1 MRIQSFSLRALSRL
15 FVITLAAALL
25 SGCATTPSSKRPTL
39 NKSRSRPVGISGKT
53 SGEISDKISGETSGE
68 ISAEIVAELSRIHD
82 ESLSLKG
89 PITLARIAQIEKEQ
103 ISHPSILGEML
114 AVNGFSGVRAIVNAT
129 PEAPAIQLKTLSSLE
144 TSQTQVSMS
153 SNETPFIFDIPVTY
167 NDRVSRWIRW
177 FQTDG
182 RSSFKTWLERSSRYV
197 PGIEIEL
204 QKAGL
209 PQDLVYLAMI
219 ESGFRPDAASHM
231 GAIGLWQF
239 IAATGR
245 HYGLNIGWWID
256 ERRDFSKSTKA
267 AIAYMKELNGEFNSW
282 YLVAASY
289 NMGEGGVRRLIKRHE
304 TNNFWA
310 LADKK
315 ALPRETTDYVPK
327 IIAAT
332 LIAKAPALYGFRD
345 LEYQMPLSF
354 DSVRVPGGTDL
365 VNLATYLGVSGK
377 YLMGLNPEL
386 TRGFIPREV
395 RGHQIRVP
403 KGSALMVAQYTRMQQ
418 LQSSDVAPRVTQEA
432 AN

>member
-1 MRIQSFSLRALSRL
+1 VTIAIS
-15 FVITLAAALL
+15 VALL
-25 SGCATTPSSKRPTL
+25 AGCASTPKSVSHRIRADKQEITNLAKARPRDFQL
-39 NKSRSRPVGISGKT
+39 RK
-53 SGEISDKISGETSGE
+53 EISS
-68 ISAEIVAELSRIHD
+68 ELSSIQD
-82 ESLSLKG
+82 EKPRL
-89 PITLARIAQIEKEQ
+89 KEQ
-103 ISHPSILGEML
+103 VSRPSILGERL
-114 AVNGFSGVRAIVNAT
+114 ATKGLTGAPPIANAS
-129 PEAPAIQLKTLSSLE
+129 PDAPPVQLKTLSSLE
-144 TSQTQVSMS
+144 TSQTSVSIS

-167 NDRVSRWIRW
+167 NDRVSSWIRW
-177 FQTDG
+177 FQTEG
-182 RSSFKTWLERSSRYV
+182 RGSFKTWLERSSRYV
-197 PGIEIEL
+197 PVIEDEL

-239 IAATGR
+239 IASTGR

-289 NMGEGGVRRLIKRHE
+289 NMGESGVRRLIKRHA
-304 TNNFWA
+304 TNNFWE
-310 LADKK
+310 LADMK

-345 LEYQMPLSF
+345 LDYQMPLAF
-354 DSVRVPGGTDL
+354 DTVRVPGGTDL
-365 VNLATYLGVSGK
+365 INLASFLGVSGK
-377 YLMGLNPEL
+377 YLMELNPEL

-403 KGSALMVAQYTRMQQ
+403 KGSTLMVSQYTRMQQ
-418 LQSSDVAPRVTQEA
+418 KQSSEVATGVTQEA
-432 AN
+432 VN

>member
-1 MRIQSFSLRALSRL
+1 MKKVFYTVQAIAFASLVA
-15 FVITLAAALL
+15 
-25 SGCATTPSSKRPTL
+25 GCSSAPL
-39 NKSRSRPVGISGKT
+39 KSVSHARPVKRISK
-53 SGEISDKISGETSGE
+53 EILK
-68 ISAEIVAELSRIHD
+68 ELANP
-82 ESLSLKG
+82 EEAPAVLPG
-89 PITLARIAQIEKEQ
+89 PITQERLAFLEA
-103 ISHPSILGEML
+103 HPTILGELL
-114 AVNGFSGVRAIVNAT
+114 ASRGIPRIENEPPPV
-129 PEAPAIQLKTLSSLE
+129 QLKTLSSLE
-144 TSQTQVSMS
+144 TSAVQLSAS

-167 NDRVSRWIRW
+167 NERVSSWIKW

-182 RSSFKTWLERSSRYV
+182 RKSFKTWLERSSRYV
-197 PGIEIEL
+197 PVIEDEL
-204 QKAGL
+204 QRAGL

-239 IAATGR
+239 IAPTAK

-267 AIAYMKELNGEFNSW
+267 AIAYMKQLNGEFNSW

-289 NMGEGGVRRLIKRHE
+289 NMGETGVRRLMKRHSM
-304 TNNFWA
+304 NNFWT
-310 LADKK
+310 LADKH

-345 LEYQMPLSF
+345 LEYQVPWSF
-354 DSVRVPGGTDL
+354 DTMRVPGGTDL
-365 VNLATYLGVSGK
+365 TNLAAYLGVSGK
-377 YLMGLNPEL
+377 FLMDLNPEL

-395 RGHQIRVP
+395 TGHQIRVP
-403 KGSALMVAQYTRMQQ
+403 KGASLMVSQYARLQQ
-418 LQSSDVAPRVTQEA
+418 ASHQSDVTQEA